1 PALFRW
7 VFAPGGQRALRIF
20 LPDADRSGRNRT
32 PYPALQSGP
41 PLVRGSAMTLS
52 GRYALVTGAGSGL
65 GKATALKLAREGA
78 HVAVLSRTAE
88 EVEAVAAQIRDLGRE
103 ALALTADVAHETPM
117 RRAFQTIGESFGRL
131 DICFANAGI
140 NGVWAPID
148 DLKPEEWDETIR
160 VNLRGTY
167 LTLHLAV
174 PLMKERGGS
183 VAITSSINGTRTFTS
198 GGATAYAATK
208 AAQLAMAQ
216 MLAIELAKYR
226 IRVNA
231 ICSGAIE
238 SDIDKNTTKRDTE
251 EAAEPAI
258 YPEGSIPLT
267 DGKPG
272 RAEDVAN
279 LVAFLASDAGRHISG
294 TPIWI
299 DGAQSLLV

>member
-1 PALFRW
+1 
-7 VFAPGGQRALRIF
+7 
-20 LPDADRSGRNRT
+20 
-32 PYPALQSGP
+32 
-41 PLVRGSAMTLS
+41 MTLS

-65 GKATALKLAREGA
+65 GKAAALKLAREGA
-78 HVAVLSRTAE
+78 HIAVLSRTAE
-88 EVEAVAAQIRDLGRE
+88 EVEAVAAEIRDIGRE
-103 ALALTADVAHETPM
+103 ALPLIADIGDETEI
-117 RRAFQTIGESFGRL
+117 RRAFDQIREAFGRL

-183 VAITSSINGTRTFTS
+183 IAITSSINGTRTFTT
-198 GGATAYAATK
+198 GGATAYSATK
-208 AAQLAMAQ
+208 AAQVAMAQ
-216 MLAIELAKYR
+216 MLALELAKYR

-231 ICSGAIE
+231 ICPGAIE
-238 SDIDKNTTKRDTE
+238 SAIDDNTVRRDSA

-272 RAEDVAN
+272 RAEDVAD
-279 LVAFLASDAGRHISG
+279 LVAFLASDASKHITG

-299 DGAQSLLV
+299 DGAQSLLI